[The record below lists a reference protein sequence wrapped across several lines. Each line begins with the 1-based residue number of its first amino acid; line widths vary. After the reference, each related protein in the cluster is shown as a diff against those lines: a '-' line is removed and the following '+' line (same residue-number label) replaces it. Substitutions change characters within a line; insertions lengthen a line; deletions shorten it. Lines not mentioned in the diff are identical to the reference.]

1 MDDSFSFLG
10 LENPLIISY
19 ETSRRNSSLDSRAIQ
34 DIASY
39 DRLLPVLLEYNKQA
53 LELDFH
59 KSIFSCH
66 VCFGEKFGSQ
76 CIKFFDCGH
85 VFCKICMRDYFTV
98 QISEGNVKGL
108 NCPDEKCESQA
119 HPCQV
124 KEIFQ
129 RYSDMLSAMMQFS
142 ILSFFFFFLS
152 WYTSIQQKKINKFIA
167 IKQICA

>member
-152 WYTSIQQKKINKFIA
+152 WYTSIQQKKN
-167 IKQICA
+167 